1 MVSGAT
7 PELCAAAQKQ
17 LQTIQMNKPTWLPVK
32 LYLYKQAVGQM
43 QPTGYSLM

>member
-17 LQTIQMNKPTWLPVK
+17 LQTIQMNEPSWFPIT
-32 LYLYKQAVGQM
+32 LYLYKQAVGHIWPM
-43 QPTGYSLM
+43 GYSLM